1 MDALS
6 LIVKSYTK
14 SFRETCVNI
23 ITQYQKKSDLLPFK
37 QKCLGT
43 FSLMSGLMKLSY
55 DKQNKNTMR
64 DTHIAMNLSHKT
76 VQ

>member
-23 ITQYQKKSDLLPFK
+23 ITPYQKKSDLLSFK
-37 QKCLGT
+37 QKCLGI
-43 FSLMSGLMKLSY
+43 FSLLNGLMKLSY
-55 DKQNKNTMR
+55 NKQNKNTR
-64 DTHIAMNLSHKT
+64 RNTHMAMNHSHKSL
-76 VQ
+76 Q